1 VNHHRLSIVAT
12 RPFRLALLGVALAG
26 CGPTKGASPA
36 PARVGAA
43 RPGVTKKVPQAPVEV
58 VSSGRPATC
67 LPPGESADAAPALT
81 PGSVRLLGTLR
92 RPVHVDFYA
101 VARGPEL
108 DAYVRSVARLLC
120 AYQLAGSGNF
130 EFKVLDSDTE
140 ALRQSAKEAGVN
152 VSGYGDG
159 ERRSTGLLGIALR
172 YGKSTKVIP
181 QLFPESAHGLEFWLS
196 NKVREIRDLEDGIVQ
211 RVGVLAGKAE
221 IKLTDPHLV
230 PNPTVRPG
238 PSILGIIEQAFPYY
252 SVDEVD
258 LKASGGK
265 IDDALTALIVTQPG
279 APYTDSELRALDEF
293 LMRGGRALVVYA
305 SAVTLK
311 AHDASMRASV
321 RATGLERLLSGYGI
335 QMNTDAV
342 FDFHSPL
349 TFAVTNGNGMSTVT
363 YPGVA
368 RVQRA
373 MGSSPGLDSSFAPFF
388 LMDEVMFPFPS
399 SLTLLPNRQPS
410 DVKIRSVASTTSQS
424 SLEVGGTLNLLPTS
438 PRKPKGPLMPRI
450 VAAVAE
456 GRLRSAFVGASPTS
470 GDRRAPSSS
479 RVLVVS
485 SGLFLTNPFVYSL
498 DPDAPGEQM
507 VRQLSQPYTKH
518 LTSTILSFKNTLDW
532 LTGDADLVEASSK
545 LLDTAGPT
553 SSDR

>member
-1 VNHHRLSIVAT
+1 MNHHRFSILAS
-12 RPFRLALLGVALAG
+12 RLGQLALLGMALAG
-26 CGPTKGASPA
+26 CGPTQGASPA

-43 RPGVTKKVPQAPVEV
+43 RPATPKDVPQTSVEV
-58 VSSGRPATC
+58 VSSNRPSTC
-67 LPPGESADAAPALT
+67 LPPAESPGAASLT
-81 PGSVRLLGTLR
+81 RGSVRLLGTLR
-92 RPVHVDFYA
+92 RPVYVDFYA
-101 VARGPEL
+101 IARGPEL
-108 DAYVRSVARLLC
+108 DVYVRSVVRLLC

-130 EFKVLDSDTE
+130 EFKVLESDTE
-140 ALRQSAKEAGVN
+140 ALRQSAKEAGIN
-152 VSGYGDG
+152 VSGHGDG
-159 ERRSTGLLGIALR
+159 ERRSTALLGIALR
-172 YGKSTKVIP
+172 YGKSSKVIP
-181 QLFPESAHGLEFWLS
+181 QLFPETAHGLEFWLS

-230 PNPTVRPG
+230 PGPAVRPG

-258 LKASGGK
+258 LKAGGGK
-265 IDDALTALIVTQPG
+265 IDDALAALIVTQPG
-279 APYTDSELRALDEF
+279 AQYTDSELRALDEF
-293 LMRGGRALVVYA
+293 LMRGDRALVVYA

-311 AHDASMRASV
+311 AHDVSMRASV

-342 FDFHSPL
+342 FDFHSAL
-349 TFAVTNGNGMSTVT
+349 TFAVTNGNDVSTVA

-373 MGSSPGLDSSFAPFF
+373 TGSSAGLDSSFAPFF

-399 SLTLLPNRQPS
+399 SLTLLPKRQPS

-424 SLEVGGTLNLLPTS
+424 SLEGGGTLNLLPTP
-438 PRKPKGPLMPRI
+438 PRKPKGPLASRI

-456 GRLRSAFVGASPTS
+456 GRLRSAFAGETPTAS
-470 GDRRAPSSS
+470 DRRAPSSS

-498 DPDAPGEQM
+498 DPNAPEEEM
-507 VRQLSQPYTKH
+507 VRQLSQRYTRH

-532 LTGDADLVEASSK
+532 LTGDADLIEASSK
-545 LLDTAGPT
+545 LLDTAGPA